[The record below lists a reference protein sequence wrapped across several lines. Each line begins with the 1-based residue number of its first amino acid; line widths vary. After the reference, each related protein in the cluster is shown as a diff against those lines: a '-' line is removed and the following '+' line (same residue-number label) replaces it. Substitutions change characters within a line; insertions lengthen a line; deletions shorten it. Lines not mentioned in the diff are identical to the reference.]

1 MEDQMFKPVIT
12 AIALTIATITS
23 AFASDWKVSEG
34 YDKVTNTS
42 SPYIVT
48 YATKRD
54 SQYGHT
60 KPLMGIDCTSIY
72 FNDLD
77 ILKNGK
83 FKFRTNGMTK
93 ARTANGD
100 IYDGSDGLTLEF
112 ARSRAKDRERFWKD
126 NYEKQFANM
135 IADKEMYVSF
145 NSYARSDQSITV
157 SLSGS
162 SKALK
167 WLSVNCILVALLAKY
182 N

>member
-1 MEDQMFKPVIT
+1 MFKTVIM

-42 SPYIVT
+42 SPYIFT

-77 ILKNGK
+77 ILNNGK

-93 ARTANGD
+93 ATTKNGD
-100 IYDGSDGLTLEF
+100 IYEGSDGLTLEF
-112 ARSRAKDRERFWKD
+112 ARSRVKDQQRFWGKD
-126 NYEKQFANM
+126 NYEKHFANM

-145 NSYARSDQSITV
+145 NSYSRSDQSITV

-162 SKALK
+162 SSALK
-167 WLSVNCILVALLAKY
+167 LLGALCSAEALLRSL
-182 N
+182 NTG